1 MHDLDTIVHL
11 NDAAVASE
19 IKTARAQG
27 QYIVATYQGE
37 KLLGYKVHDNA
48 MDAMRQLNT
57 LATRGQHRCLYS
69 PLPPEPAPVAPVGY
83 DWLVAC
89 CLVGCAVVVGLL
101 VAGWL

>member
-1 MHDLDTIVHL
+1 MHDLDTIIHI

-27 QYIVATYQGE
+27 QFVVATYQGE
-37 KLLGYKVHDNA
+37 TLLGYKVHDNA

-69 PLPPEPAPVAPVGY
+69 PLPPEPTPVAPAGY
-83 DWLVAC
+83 DWLVAV